1 MTQRIPGDP
10 AVLVSSNE
18 KAVGELGWELYIPSE
33 YLQYA
38 WDPRCSDLNTIV
50 ETACNRHKQ
59 HLEGY

>member
-1 MTQRIPGDP
+1 MTERRPGDP

-18 KAVGELGWELYIPSE
+18 KAVGELG
-33 YLQYA
+33 

>member
-18 KAVGELGWELYIPSE
+18 KAVGELGWDL
-33 YLQYA
+33 
-38 WDPRCSDLNTIV
+38 RCSHLNTMV
-50 ETACNRHKQ
+50 ETAWNRHKQ